1 MSFYSCQS
9 IDQSAER
16 YIRVLEMASLAR
28 KRDAECTLLLCVA
41 SRVFPGHVD
50 WAREN
55 LAPRPKP
62 SNKEH
67 GLIALRTIWR
77 EEFGP
82 KSDTWRDI
90 ASQITW
96 TTDIPLDRTRHS
108 NWPEV
113 LYHDN
118 RSTVSPLRTWENVAG
133 HLRNAL
139 AHGGIEWVQDSSPRD
154 KPKSED
160 AGAEARMKLNPQ
172 RKATKSLIREIAL
185 ISQKLDKD
193 RKPVSLTACRMPVAN
208 FEALCFTWLRAIRDS
223 EFKAPMEELYT
234 HFAEPVAA

>member
-16 YIRVLEMASLAR
+16 YIRVLEMAEAAE
-28 KRDAECTLLLCVA
+28 KIDAECTLLLCVA
-41 SRVFPGHVD
+41 SRVFPGHVE
-50 WAREN
+50 WARVN
-55 LAPRPKP
+55 LAPRPKLP
-62 SNKEH
+62 DPPH
-67 GLIALRTIWR
+67 GLKALRAIWL

-82 KSDTWRDI
+82 NSTRWKGI

-96 TTDIPLDRTRHS
+96 TTGIPLDRTRQS
-108 NWPEV
+108 DWPEV
-113 LYHDN
+113 LYHKQ
-118 RSTVSPLRTWENVAG
+118 STVSPPRTWENVAG

-139 AHGGIEWVQDSSPRD
+139 AHGGIQWVQYSSPQD

-160 AGAEARMKLNPQ
+160 AGSEGRMKLNP
-172 RKATKSLIREIAL
+172 RGKATKSLIRDIAL
-185 ISQKLDKD
+185 ISEK
-193 RKPVSLTACRMPVAN
+193 REGGIPVSLTACRMPVAN
-208 FEALCFTWLRAIRDS
+208 FKALCLTWLRAIRDS